1 MNAKIVRSLT
11 NEIFYLASRS
21 PILAY
26 KKIGTLLQQY
36 NTSDKPDKVA
46 ILSHIA
52 KDYHPIEPDVTS
64 KVCECFELIGFEA
77 LRVDF

>member
-1 MNAKIVRSLT
+1 M

-26 KKIGTLLQQY
+26 KKIETLLQQY
-36 NTSDKPDKVA
+36 NTSEKSDKVA

-52 KDYHPIEPDVTS
+52 KDYHPAEHDVTS
-64 KVCECFELIGFEA
+64 KVRECA
-77 LRVDF
+77 LNWLDFSG